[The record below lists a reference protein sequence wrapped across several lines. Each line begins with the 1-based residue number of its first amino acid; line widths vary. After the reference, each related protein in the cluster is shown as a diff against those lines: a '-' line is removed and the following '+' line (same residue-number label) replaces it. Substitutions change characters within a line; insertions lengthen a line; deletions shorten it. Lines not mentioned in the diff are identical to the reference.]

1 VVGLTAVISY
11 RYLYLADRDRIYL
24 DSNLILGGKG
34 IVTHLNSRLEGT
46 ADTGTWFRLD
56 VVS

>member
-1 VVGLTAVISY
+1 M
-11 RYLYLADRDRIYL
+11 ADRDRIYL
-24 DSNLILGGKG
+24 EPNLILGGKG

-46 ADTGTWFRLD
+46 AETTGNGGAEDTGAWFRLG